1 MKELV
6 EVIARALVDHPD
18 QVSVK
23 ETEREDAIVVE
34 LSVAP
39 TDMGKVIGKSGKI
52 ARAIRSVVKAASVQS
67 EKKVIVEIE

>member
-67 EKKVIVEIE
+67 GKKVIVEIE